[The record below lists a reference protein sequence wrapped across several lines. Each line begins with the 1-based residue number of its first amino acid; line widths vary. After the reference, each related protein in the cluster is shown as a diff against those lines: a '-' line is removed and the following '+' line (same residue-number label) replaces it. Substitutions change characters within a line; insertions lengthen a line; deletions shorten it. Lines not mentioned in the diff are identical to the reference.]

1 MTILAMK
8 MGRKTL
14 KGDSVEEIQD
24 QHREYINN
32 SGKGASEL
40 TASEWEPKIKDS
52 SGKVLGHLSY
62 NSRFWA
68 A

>member
-1 MTILAMK
+1 MTNLIMK

-14 KGDSVEEIQD
+14 KGDSVESIQA

-52 SGKVLGHLSY
+52 NCEVLGHFSY